1 MKRIFLISAAVAMF
15 AACSPK
21 VSSSNSNTSSSDK
34 PTVDTTAMF
43 ASDIKPIL
51 EAKCTPCH
59 FPAQGGNKAAFDN
72 LAAASNHI
80 SDMLLRVQL
89 KPDEKGY
96 MPFRGKKEAL
106 TADEIA
112 KLKAWQAA
120 LGK

>member
-1 MKRIFLISAAVAMF
+1 MKRIFLISTAVVLF
-15 AACSPK
+15 VACSPK
-21 VSSSNSNTSSSDK
+21 VSSSNSNTSAPDK
-34 PTVDTTAMF
+34 PKVDTIAMF

-72 LAAASNHI
+72 LAGVSNHI
-80 SDMLLRVQL
+80 TDMLLRVQL

-106 TADEIA
+106 TAEEIT
-112 KLKAWQAA
+112 KLKTWQAA